1 MAHTDS
7 KHDPLGA
14 SAKPPLKSYGGE
26 KKRFIGGRSWGRAD
40 PPYVHSVAS
49 EFSILSHTVE
59 KRYDQFFTM
68 FHLYI
73 IETDSVFV
81 MNHA

>member
-1 MAHTDS
+1 MNFTRHR
-7 KHDPLGA
+7 
-14 SAKPPLKSYGGE
+14 
-26 KKRFIGGRSWGRAD
+26 KKILFGVGSWGRAD
-40 PPYVHSVAS
+40 PPYIDSVAS
-49 EFSILSHTVE
+49 EIAILSHTLK
-59 KRYDQFFTM
+59 KRYGQFFTM